1 MDAIKCL
8 LERRSIRS
16 FTDKK
21 IAKEDL
27 ETIVKAAYYAPSGKN
42 RQLWQFTVVQNSDI
56 ISSLATCL
64 RIKLGREEGYC
75 FYNPNTVIICSNP
88 RDNEHA
94 IEDCA
99 VALENIFLASHALGI
114 GSVWI
119 NQFKGVCDEPE
130 VRAELDKIGVP
141 ANHLVHGM
149 AALGYAADDAV
160 RNFEKNPNVVKWV
173 M

>member
-21 IAKEDL
+21 IAREDL
-27 ETIVKAAYYAPSGKN
+27 DTIVKAAYHAPSAMNK
-42 RQLWQFTVVQNSDI
+42 QLWQFTVVQNSDVI
-56 ISSLATCL
+56 ESLAQCL
-64 RIKLGREEGYC
+64 RVKLGRDEGYC
-75 FYNPNTVIICSNP
+75 FYKPNAVILCSNP
-88 RDNEHA
+88 RDNAHGV
-94 IEDCA
+94 EDCA
-99 VALENIFLASHALGI
+99 VAMENIFLAAHALGI

-119 NQFKGVCDEPE
+119 NQFKGVCDDTN
-130 VRAELDKIGVP
+130 VRAELNKIGVP
-141 ANHLVHGM
+141 AEHLVYGM

>member
-16 FTDKK
+16 FTDRK
-21 IAKEDL
+21 IEKNDL
-27 ETIVKAAYYAPSGKN
+27 ETIVKAAYHAPSAMN
-42 RQLWQFTVVQNSDI
+42 RQLCRFTVVQNAEVI
-56 ISSLATCL
+56 EALAQCL
-64 RIKLGREEGYC
+64 RVKLGRDEGYC
-75 FYNPNTVIICSNP
+75 FYRPNAVILCSTP
-88 RDNEHA
+88 RDNAHG

-99 VALENIFLASHALGI
+99 VAMENIMLAAHALGI

-119 NQFKGVCDEPE
+119 NQFKGVCDDPG
-130 VRAELDKIGVP
+130 VRAELNKIGVP
-141 ANHLVHGM
+141 ENNLVWGM

-160 RNFEKNPNVVKWV
+160 RNFDKNPDVVNWV

>member
-16 FTDKK
+16 FTDRK
-21 IAKEDL
+21 IAKSDL
-27 ETIVKAAYYAPSGKN
+27 ETIVKCAYHAPSARNK
-42 RQLWQFTVVQNSDI
+42 QVWQFTVVQNKDVI
-56 ISSLATCL
+56 EGLARCL
-64 RIKLGREEGYC
+64 RVKLGRDEGYC
-75 FYNPNTVIICSNP
+75 FYNPDAVILCSNP
-88 RDNEHA
+88 ADNPHG

-99 VALENIFLASHALGI
+99 VAMENIFLAAHALGI

-119 NQFKGVCDEPE
+119 NQFKGVCDDPA

-141 ANHLVHGM
+141 SDHLVFGM
-149 AALGYAADDAV
+149 AALGYASEDAE
-160 RNFEKNPNVVKWV
+160 RNFNKNADVVKWV